1 MKLGISSYSLYQAM
15 HQGRMNI
22 EEALDW
28 AAELGADHIEI
39 VPGLG
44 FGFDED
50 PGLEE
55 RLARRAQERSLIL
68 SNYAIGAN
76 FITDS
81 EEAYEAEIARVISEV
96 DRAARL
102 GIKLMR
108 HDVAS
113 RPDTSI
119 HRFNEDLDKI
129 AAACRR
135 IADHAAGRG
144 ITTSVENHGYYVQAS
159 DRVQTLVRAVDRPNF
174 RTTLD
179 VGNFVCVDENPAT
192 AVANNLPIASMVH
205 IKDFYI
211 RPARRNP
218 GEGWFRSAGGSYLR
232 GAIAGQGDL
241 DLYEIVG
248 LVKSSGYDGFL
259 SIEYEGM
266 EDCLQG
272 TRIAFDNVRRIWDE
286 APAASP
292 AR

>member
-15 HQGRMNI
+15 QQGRLTL
-22 EEALDW
+22 EEGLAW
-28 AAELGADHIEI
+28 AAGIGAEHVEI

-44 FGFDED
+44 FDFIED

-55 RLARRAQERSLIL
+55 RIVVRAAELSLEL

-76 FITDS
+76 FVTDN
-81 EEAYEAEIARVISEV
+81 EELYEAEIERVLSEV

-102 GIKLMR
+102 GIRLMR

-113 RPDTSI
+113 REDTSVL
-119 HRFNEDLDKI
+119 RFNEDLDKL

-135 IADHAAGRG
+135 IADHAAGHG

-159 DRVQTLVRAVDRPNF
+159 DRVQTLVHAVDRPNF

-179 VGNFVCVDENPAT
+179 VGNFVCVDENPLT
-192 AVANNLPIASMVH
+192 AVRNNLPIASMVH

-211 RPARRNP
+211 RPSRLNP
-218 GEGWFRSAGGSYLR
+218 GEGWFRSAGGNYLR

-241 DLYEIVG
+241 DLYEI
-248 LVKSSGYDGFL
+248 LAEVKSSGYDGFL

-266 EDCLQG
+266 EDCLLG
-272 TRIAFDNVRRIWDE
+272 TKIAFDNVRRMWEE
-286 APAASP
+286 A
-292 AR
+292 

>member
-15 HQGRMNI
+15 HQGRMTI

-28 AAELGADHIEI
+28 VAELGAAHIEI

-44 FGFDED
+44 FDFIED
-50 PGLEE
+50 PDLEKRLVE
-55 RLARRAQERSLIL
+55 RAAKLSLTL

-76 FITDS
+76 FITDN
-81 EEAYEAEIARVISEV
+81 EESYDAEIKRVISEV

-113 RPDTSI
+113 REDTSI
-119 HRFNEDLDKI
+119 LRFNEDLEKV

-135 IADHAAGRG
+135 IADHAAGYG

-159 DRVQTLVRAVDRPNF
+159 DRVQTLVHAVDRPNF
-174 RTTLD
+174 KTTLD
-179 VGNFVCVDENPAT
+179 VGNFVCVDENPLT
-192 AVANNLPIASMVH
+192 AVANNLPYASMVH

-241 DLYEIVG
+241 DLVEIIG

-266 EDCLQG
+266 EDCLTG
-272 TRIAFDNVRRIWDE
+272 TRIAFENVRRIWDE
-286 APAASP
+286 A
-292 AR
+292 